1 MDIEYVVQMLQLYA
15 AADHPNVL
23 VPGTLDAIDQLA
35 NCGKLDRATAA
46 QLQENYSFLRSIES
60 GIRLMNTS
68 ARHDLP
74 TAANELKRLGV
85 LINYRDAMP
94 LERRCREIRQQ
105 NRAIF
110 DRIFSEY
117 LPAEE

>member
-1 MDIEYVVQMLQLYA
+1 
-15 AADHPNVL
+15 
-23 VPGTLDAIDQLA
+23 
-35 NCGKLDRATAA
+35 
-46 QLQENYSFLRSIES
+46 
-60 GIRLMNTS
+60 MNTS